1 MGAPKTSQN
10 RTHMNVLP
18 FTAELRREEAALNA
32 RRLGEPRPEISNEL
46 KKFWH
51 ARTLNR
57 APDAKE
63 RKQIREMFAGHNQP
77 GAIGSLLE
85 LHDYRVLEVLA
96 DSGRVR
102 RDPRN

>member
-1 MGAPKTSQN
+1 
-10 RTHMNVLP
+10 MNALP

-32 RRLGEPRPEISNEL
+32 AKPGEPRAEISNEL

-63 RKQIREMFAGHNQP
+63 RKQIREMFADHHQP

-85 LHDYRVLEVLA
+85 LHEYRVFEVLTA
-96 DSGRVR
+96 DNGKFKF
-102 RDPRN
+102 